1 MSEEPLVSIG
11 NMHVDQHKVDVFL
24 NALGVSAMAGACAA
38 IVSTNMR
45 TFWGFVRCTLLAF
58 FVGYVIG
65 SICDAYGVKDGLTH
79 GLVGLGGFL
88 ANYILAFMVQL
99 AQIASA
105 NPMSIVNWLLS
116 WIPGRKPKE

>member
-1 MSEEPLVSIG
+1 MTDEPLASIG
-11 NMHVDQHKVDVFL
+11 RINVDQHKVDVFL

-38 IVSTNMR
+38 VVSTNMR

-65 SICDAYGVKDGLTH
+65 SICDAYGIKDGMTH

-99 AQIASA
+99 AQLASA
-105 NPMSIVNWLLS
+105 NPMVIVNWLLS